1 MKIDFEKIEEIYG
14 SSVIEEI
21 KNNSKDILENIQYL
35 KELNINDIEDIFE
48 RYPLIF
54 ICDKNEFKNKVDKL
68 ISKIG
73 INYVD
78 MLDNDMELW
87 EGLM

>member
-1 MKIDFEKIEEIYG
+1 MKIDFEKINEIYG
-14 SSVIEEI
+14 NKIIDEI
-21 KNNSKDILENIQYL
+21 KNNINDILENIKYL
-35 KELNINDIEDIFE
+35 KYLKINDIKDVFE

-54 ICDKNEFKNKVDKL
+54 ICYKKEFKNKVDKL

-73 INYVD
+73 VNYID

-87 EGLM
+87 EELM

>member
-14 SSVIEEI
+14 SSIIEEI
-21 KNNSKDILENIQYL
+21 KNNSKDILENIKYL

-87 EGLM
+87 EELM

>member
-21 KNNSKDILENIQYL
+21 QNSSKDILENIKYL

-54 ICDKNEFKNKVDKL
+54 ICEKNEFKNKVDKL

-87 EGLM
+87 EELM

>member
-21 KNNSKDILENIQYL
+21 QNNSKDILENIKYL

-68 ISKIG
+68 ISKIA

-87 EGLM
+87 EELM

>member
-35 KELNINDIEDIFE
+35 KELKINDIEDIFE

-87 EGLM
+87 EELM

>member
-21 KNNSKDILENIQYL
+21 KNNSKDILENIKYL
-35 KELNINDIEDIFE
+35 KELKINDIEDIFE

-87 EGLM
+87 EELM

>member
-21 KNNSKDILENIQYL
+21 QNNSKDILENIKYL

-54 ICDKNEFKNKVDKL
+54 ICDKNEFKNKADKL

-87 EGLM
+87 EELM

>member
-14 SSVIEEI
+14 ISVIEEI
-21 KNNSKDILENIQYL
+21 QNNSIDILENIKYL

-87 EGLM
+87 EELM

>member
-21 KNNSKDILENIQYL
+21 KNNSKDILENIKYL
-35 KELNINDIEDIFE
+35 KELKINDIEDIFE

-78 MLDNDMELW
+78 MLDNNMELW
-87 EGLM
+87 EELM

>member
-14 SSVIEEI
+14 SSIIEEI
-21 KNNSKDILENIQYL
+21 QNSSKDILENIKYL

-68 ISKIG
+68 ISKIA

-87 EGLM
+87 EELM

>member
-14 SSVIEEI
+14 SSIIEEI
-21 KNNSKDILENIQYL
+21 KNNSKDILENIKYL

-54 ICDKNEFKNKVDKL
+54 ICDKKKFKNKVDKL

-87 EGLM
+87 EELM

>member
-14 SSVIEEI
+14 SSIIEEI

>member
-14 SSVIEEI
+14 SSVIDEI
-21 KNNSKDILENIQYL
+21 KNNINDILENIKYL
-35 KELNINDIEDIFE
+35 KYLKINDIEDVFE

-54 ICDKNEFKNKVDKL
+54 ICDKKEFKNKVDKL

-73 INYVD
+73 VNYID

-87 EGLM
+87 EELM

>member
-14 SSVIEEI
+14 NSVIEEI
-21 KNNSKDILENIQYL
+21 KNNSKDILENIKYL
-35 KELNINDIEDIFE
+35 KELNINDIEDVFE

-87 EGLM
+87 GELM

>member
-35 KELNINDIEDIFE
+35 KELRINDIEDIFE

>member
-21 KNNSKDILENIQYL
+21 KNNSKDILENIKYL

-87 EGLM
+87 EELM

>member
-14 SSVIEEI
+14 SSIIEEI

-35 KELNINDIEDIFE
+35 KELKINDIEDIFE

-87 EGLM
+87 EELM

>member
-14 SSVIEEI
+14 ISVIEEI
-21 KNNSKDILENIQYL
+21 KNNSKDILENIKYL

-54 ICDKNEFKNKVDKL
+54 ICDKKEFKSNVDKL
-68 ISKIG
+68 ILKIG
-73 INYVD
+73 INYID

-87 EGLM
+87 EELM

>member
-21 KNNSKDILENIQYL
+21 QNSSKDILENIKYL

-87 EGLM
+87 EELM

>member
-21 KNNSKDILENIQYL
+21 KNNSKDILENIKYL

-48 RYPLIF
+48 RYSLIF

-87 EGLM
+87 EELM

>member
-21 KNNSKDILENIQYL
+21 KNNSKDILENIKYL

-48 RYPLIF
+48 RYSLIF

-78 MLDNDMELW
+78 MLDNNMELW
-87 EGLM
+87 EELM

>member
-14 SSVIEEI
+14 SSVIDEI
-21 KNNSKDILENIQYL
+21 KNNLSDVLENVKYL
-35 KELNINDIEDIFE
+35 AYLRINDIENIFE

-54 ICDKNEFKNKVDKL
+54 ICDQKEFKNKIDKL
-68 ISKIG
+68 ILKIG
-73 INYVD
+73 INYID

-87 EGLM
+87 EELM

>member
-35 KELNINDIEDIFE
+35 KELKINDIEDIFE

>member
-1 MKIDFEKIEEIYG
+1 MKIDFEKIEKIYG
-14 SSVIEEI
+14 SSLIEEI
-21 KNNSKDILENIQYL
+21 QNNLKDILKNMKYL

-87 EGLM
+87 EELM